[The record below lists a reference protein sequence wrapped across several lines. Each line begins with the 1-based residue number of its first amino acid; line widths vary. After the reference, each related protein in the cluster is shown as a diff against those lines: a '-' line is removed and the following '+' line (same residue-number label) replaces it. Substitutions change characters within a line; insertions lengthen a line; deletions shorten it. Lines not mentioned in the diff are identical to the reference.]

1 MEDEDHFT
9 MLDAVNMCV
18 TVIAYNGDN
27 ARAVQM
33 MVSAWWH
40 PPILEP
46 THDAYIY
53 KDSSYY

>member
-18 TVIAYNGDN
+18 TVIAYNCDN

-33 MVSAWWH
+33 MVSACCWH
-40 PPILEP
+40 PPSGSLQLMMCIL
-46 THDAYIY
+46 
-53 KDSSYY
+53 